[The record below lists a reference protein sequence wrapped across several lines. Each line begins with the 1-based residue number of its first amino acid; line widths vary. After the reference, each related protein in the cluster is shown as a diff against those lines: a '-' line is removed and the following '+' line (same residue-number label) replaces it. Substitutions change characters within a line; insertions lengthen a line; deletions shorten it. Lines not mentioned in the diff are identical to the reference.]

1 MKKLSLIGTA
11 LLAFTAT
18 AQAAPKIP
26 AEFHGTWCS
35 TPTDKVKGAND
46 FPRGNTRQDFVGMA
60 CSEPEGGFEIT
71 ITAQGFEAYGG
82 EMSCKV
88 IKVEK
93 FLLNNVRK
101 GVLNPWGPAYRVQ
114 FKCSVE
120 EDPTFITKVWSWQ
133 NQKGYIVMELAK

>member
-93 FLLNNVRK
+93 FLLNNVCSILGDQHTAYSLNVRWKKTPHSSLKYGLGKTRK
-101 GVLNPWGPAYRVQ
+101 VT
-114 FKCSVE
+114 S
-120 EDPTFITKVWSWQ
+120 
-133 NQKGYIVMELAK
+133 